1 MAQRYVG
8 SQPRPSMRR
17 LRLSVPTTDTSVLDW
32 LGAQSDVNA
41 SVRTLIREAI
51 AHHGYEDVT
60 CLPVTGK
67 SVVSPSLPEFV
78 QTKEHSGDT
87 ADQRPDTS
95 EPVIPEQSKDAPSV
109 STESESSASI
119 ADILGSL
126 R

>member
-8 SQPRPSMRR
+8 TQPRPSMHR

-51 AHHGYEDVT
+51 THHGYEDVT

-67 SVVSPSLPEFV
+67 SAVSSSLSEPV
-78 QTKEHSGDT
+78 QTKEHNGDG
-87 ADQRPDTS
+87 ANQRPDVS
-95 EPVIPEQSKDAPSV
+95 EPVVPEQSKDVESI